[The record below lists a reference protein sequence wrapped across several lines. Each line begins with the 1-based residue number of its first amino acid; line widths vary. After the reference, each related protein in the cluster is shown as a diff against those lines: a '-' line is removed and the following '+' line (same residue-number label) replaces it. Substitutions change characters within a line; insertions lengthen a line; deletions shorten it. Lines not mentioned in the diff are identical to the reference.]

1 MDKVTKDHMHKFLM
15 DDGELLEVIVDLIN
29 GDYTVED
36 LRKDY
41 KRVVDE
47 CVLVSHL
54 RITNTS

>member
-1 MDKVTKDHMHKFLM
+1 MDKVTKDDIHKFLM

-36 LRKDY
+36 LRQDY

-47 CVLVSHL
+47 
-54 RITNTS
+54 